1 MKFNILFVDDNPN
14 LIKGLKRI
22 LFTKRKEWD
31 CFFAEN
37 GNKALEIMNEY
48 EINVVISDMKMPGMD
63 GAQFLKI
70 VKEKYPKA
78 IRIILSGHADKDMSL
93 RSTQVAHQYLAKP
106 CESQVLISTIN
117 KILKSREELDN
128 EKIQD
133 LVTGISELPSMPDLY
148 FKLEKLLSLEDI
160 SINDVGNII
169 SQDVTMTAKMLQMV
183 NTAFFGLPTKI
194 NNPIQAVNYLGINV
208 IKSLVLCIQIFDRY
222 ENKPHLKPYINNLW
236 YHSMLVASNCRE
248 LVRGKLKDKAAEED
262 VYVAGLLH
270 DIGKIILLK
279 SPGYFE
285 DINKLVEKE
294 KLSVFEAEKK
304 LLGTG
309 HDEVGAY
316 LLRLWGLQE
325 EIVNA
330 VMNHHIY
337 NFNNYEINAKSTVF
351 IANKLTHLNINSTD
365 LCKEKNKNFNDFS
378 WYKE

>member
-1 MKFNILFVDDNPN
+1 
-14 LIKGLKRI
+14 
-22 LFTKRKEWD
+22 
-31 CFFAEN
+31 
-37 GNKALEIMNEY
+37 
-48 EINVVISDMKMPGMD
+48 
-63 GAQFLKI
+63 
-70 VKEKYPKA
+70 
-78 IRIILSGHADKDMSL
+78 
-93 RSTQVAHQYLAKP
+93 
-106 CESQVLISTIN
+106 
-117 KILKSREELDN
+117 
-128 EKIQD
+128 
-133 LVTGISELPSMPDLY
+133 
-148 FKLEKLLSLEDI
+148 
-160 SINDVGNII
+160 
-169 SQDVTMTAKMLQMV
+169 MTAKMLQMV